1 MISCT
6 GSSAWL
12 TRTLDPRVRIEVVTE
27 PGLAPVWVDAR
38 HLQNALLN
46 LAINARDA
54 MPSGGNLRI
63 EAFSNRAAAASEPV
77 AVGADGEGFVSRRHR
92 RLDRCNVIRVSDT
105 GPGIAPKDLARVC
118 EPFFSTK
125 GVNGTGLGLS
135 MVHGFA
141 KQSGGDLRISSE
153 VGKGTSV
160 EVWLPL
166 VSAHTGAAP
175 ASAAAG

>member
-1 MISCT
+1 
-6 GSSAWL
+6 
-12 TRTLDPRVRIEVVTE
+12 
-27 PGLAPVWVDAR
+27 
-38 HLQNALLN
+38 LLN

-63 EAFSNRAAAASEPV
+63 EAFSNHGAANEP
-77 AVGADGEGFVSRRHR
+77 AGPGANAEDFVSRRHR
-92 RLDRCNVIRVSDT
+92 PPDRCAVIRVSDT
-105 GPGIAPKDLARVC
+105 GTGIALKDLAKVC

-141 KQSGGDLRISSE
+141 KQSGGDLHISSE
-153 VGKGTSV
+153 PGKGTSV